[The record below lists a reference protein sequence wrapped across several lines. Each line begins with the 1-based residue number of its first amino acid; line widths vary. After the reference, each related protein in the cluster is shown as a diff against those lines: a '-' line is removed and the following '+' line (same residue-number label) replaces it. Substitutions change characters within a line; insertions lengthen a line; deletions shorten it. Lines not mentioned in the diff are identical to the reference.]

1 MLMDRQRVIALLL
14 PLLAILCVP
23 ATASGQTTYP
33 EKTVHLVVP
42 FPPAGETDIFARAI
56 SQKLGELLGQPLVI
70 ENRPGATGA
79 IGSSYVAKSKPDG
92 YTLLFGTAATHA
104 INVSTFKSLP
114 YEPVRDFAPVA
125 LVGSVPLIL
134 FANPTMPTDVDAFI
148 RLLRSNPGKY
158 SYGAAGTGAAYLS
171 VEMFKAAAN
180 VSAFH
185 VPYQGTGPVLQG
197 TLAGDVQFFAGSVG
211 VAMPMVK
218 AGKLRALAV
227 MSTRRLAAVPEVPT
241 LHEAG
246 LRDFEASTW
255 SAVFA
260 PAGTPAAITQKLNA
274 TLNRVLQDPI
284 VGQRLQTLG
293 IEPATNPTSEAT
305 AALVAS
311 EIKKWATAF
320 KHSGGTPQ

>member
-1 MLMDRQRVIALLL
+1 MIVHRHPVITLLL
-14 PLLAILCVP
+14 PLLAILCLPLP
-23 ATASGQTTYP
+23 ATGQTSYP
-33 EKTVHLVVP
+33 ERAVHLIVP

-56 SQKLGELLGQPLVI
+56 SQKFGELLGQAVVI

-114 YEPVRDFAPVA
+114 YDPLRDFAPIA
-125 LVGSVPLIL
+125 FVGSVPFIL
-134 FANPTMPTDVDAFI
+134 FANPQMPAEADAFI
-148 RLLRSNPGKY
+148 RLLRNNPGKY
-158 SYGAAGTGAAYLS
+158 AYGAAGTGAAYLS
-171 VEMFKAAAN
+171 VELFKAAAN
-180 VSAFH
+180 VSALH

-227 MSTRRLAAVPEVPT
+227 MSTRRLAAAPEVPT

-260 PAGTPAAITQKLNA
+260 PAGTPPAVIQKINA
-274 TLNRVLQDPI
+274 TLTRVLQDPG
-284 VGQRLQTLG
+284 VGQRAQSLG
-293 IEPATNPTSEAT
+293 IELATNPTPEAT